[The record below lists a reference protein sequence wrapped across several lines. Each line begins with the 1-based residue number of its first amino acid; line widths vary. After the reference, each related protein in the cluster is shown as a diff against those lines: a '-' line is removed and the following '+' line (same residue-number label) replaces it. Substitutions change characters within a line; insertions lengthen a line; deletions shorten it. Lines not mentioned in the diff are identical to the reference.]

1 MSLVINRV
9 QTSNYRNA
17 SRLSHYGVNR
27 MGLQTNVSRSKAS
40 EFGAILLTERRVRK
54 ILGFQVGL
62 VALAIVISFWVTG
75 MFDGDRI
82 SEGLPAIGVLISDM
96 MPPDFTRWK
105 QWILPMLETI
115 AMSVAGTTL
124 AIFFSVPIAIWAATN
139 TTPNRLAYTVARML
153 LNGFRAIPE
162 LIMGII
168 FVAAVGF
175 GMLPGVL
182 ALGLH
187 SIGMV
192 GKFFAEAIEHAHPAP
207 IEAAQAAGATSLQ
220 VIIHGVLPQVFT
232 QFADVTMYRW
242 EYNFRQ
248 STVMGMVGA
257 GGIGTELVGSL
268 RILDYQQVSAI
279 LIMILAAVS
288 VVDWLSGVLRERFK

>member
-1 MSLVINRV
+1 
-9 QTSNYRNA
+9 
-17 SRLSHYGVNR
+17 
-27 MGLQTNVSRSKAS
+27 MGLKSTLSYKEVPEFS
-40 EFGAILLTERRVRK
+40 EILQKERRSLK
-54 ILGFQVGL
+54 KLLFQVGL
-62 VALAIVISFWVTG
+62 VAFAILFSFWTTG

-82 SEGLPAIGVLISDM
+82 SEGFPAIGVLISDM
-96 MPPDFTRWK
+96 MPPDFTRWR
-105 QWILPMLETI
+105 QWIRPMLETT

-124 AIFFSVPIAIWAATN
+124 AIIFSVPVAILAAKNTTTN
-139 TTPNRLAYTVARML
+139 TWVYSIARML
-153 LNGFRAIPE
+153 LNGFRAVPE

-207 IEAAQAAGATSLQ
+207 IEAAQAAGASRLQ
-220 VIIHGVLPQVFT
+220 VITHGVLPQVFT

-257 GGIGTELVGSL
+257 GGIGTELIGSL

-279 LIMILAAVS
+279 LIMILAAVT
-288 VVDWLSGVLRERFK
+288 VVDWLSGILRERFK